1 METQTEPDGSGASDS
16 TWHPAQAYL
25 LAVICLVIGCAIGYL
40 LRGSAPPKPAAAV
53 VAAPVANAAPSSASD
68 VSAAAPAATPSL
80 EDMKRMGDKQAQPL
94 LTELQ
99 AKPNDAV
106 LLNKTALTY
115 KAAHQFDKA
124 AEYFKK
130 SLDSDPKNIAVRA
143 DYASCLYYL
152 GDVDGALAQL
162 DKSLTY
168 DPKHAGTLFNI
179 AIIELNGKHDADA
192 AVAAW
197 QKLLNMNPDLPQK
210 NKDQVLHMI
219 EAAKQSKAS
228 VAEKN

>member
-1 METQTEPDGSGASDS
+1 METQTEPNGSGASDS
-16 TWHPAQAYL
+16 TWRPAQAYL
-25 LAVICLVIGCAIGYL
+25 MAVVCFVIGCAIGYL

-53 VAAPVANAAPSSASD
+53 VAAPVANAAPSSAPD
-68 VSAAAPAATPSL
+68 ASAAAPSL

-99 AKPNDAV
+99 AKPNDAA

-115 KAAHQFDKA
+115 KAAHQFEKA

-130 SLDSDPKNIAVRA
+130 SLDTDPKNIAVRA

-162 DKSLTY
+162 NKSLTY
-168 DPKHAGTLFNI
+168 DPKHPGTLFNI
-179 AIIELNGKHDADA
+179 GVIELNGKHDADA

-197 QKLLNMNPDLPQK
+197 QKLLNLNPDLPQK

-219 EAAKQSKAS
+219 EAAKQSKAT